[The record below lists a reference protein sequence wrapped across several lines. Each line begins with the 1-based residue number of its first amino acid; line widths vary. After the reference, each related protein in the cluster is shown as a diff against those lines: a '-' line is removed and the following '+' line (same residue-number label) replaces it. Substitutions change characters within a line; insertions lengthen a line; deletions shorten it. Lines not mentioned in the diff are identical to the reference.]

1 MEWDFST
8 VNLNYLL
15 RARELARAQPAVAAT
30 VLGLPPELVCAVAA
44 LDADHLARLGQV
56 KPPLLVA
63 RGDAWWWARLV
74 AALETGRADEID
86 AVLEHAQLL
95 FVG

>member
-15 RARELARAQPAVAAT
+15 RARELARSHPAVATT
-30 VLGLPPELVCAVAA
+30 VLGLPPALVSAIAA
-44 LDADHLARLGQV
+44 LDAGQLTHLGQV

-63 RGDAWWWARLV
+63 RGDAWWWGRLV

-95 FVG
+95 FGG